1 MALLNYTYGLVIPF
15 ILLFSIPLAIFAT
28 VTITLAF
35 SVLLFRV
42 ALVYAELAVAVVPHY
57 LLGITKPKQSISRT
71 KFFSNP
77 LSVPGRRRKRGSSGA
92 SGASGESITPVAS
105 DINFGLNQSIGPQR
119 DFEGVGGWRLDVP
132 SEDDSLWTS
141 FNARLELQADHVRRH
156 RRSLTSGSMPADRR
170 RIDRSYSPE
179 ATITSPNTSRARTP
193 PTFTGGFAAGE
204 GYFPPQS
211 GSSRVLKKMP
221 SNMTTASTS
230 SGSSRGSGGLSIKQ
244 HA

>member
-119 DFEGVGGWRLDVP
+119 DFE
-132 SEDDSLWTS
+132 
-141 FNARLELQADHVRRH
+141 
-156 RRSLTSGSMPADRR
+156 
-170 RIDRSYSPE
+170 
-179 ATITSPNTSRARTP
+179 
-193 PTFTGGFAAGE
+193 
-204 GYFPPQS
+204 
-211 GSSRVLKKMP
+211 
-221 SNMTTASTS
+221 
-230 SGSSRGSGGLSIKQ
+230 
-244 HA
+244 